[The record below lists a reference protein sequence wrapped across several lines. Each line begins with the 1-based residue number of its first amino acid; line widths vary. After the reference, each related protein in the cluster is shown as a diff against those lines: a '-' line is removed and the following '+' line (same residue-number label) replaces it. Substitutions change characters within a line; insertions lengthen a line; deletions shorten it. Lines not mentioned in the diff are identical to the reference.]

1 MINKR
6 ILNKLIYSANRK
18 NNREN
23 IKIKEQFVPFFII
36 FVSICYFVLVGGLKK
51 GIKNQLESAT
61 VTLQLIH
68 QSEECPENISKI
80 IYNQIGALVFC
91 NEELDK
97 LYECLNLLDSL
108 IAFSKIVA

>member
-1 MINKR
+1 MKD
-6 ILNKLIYSANRK
+6 
-18 NNREN
+18 REEMTDT
-23 IKIKEQFVPFFII
+23 IEV
-36 FVSICYFVLVGGLKK
+36 LKK
-51 GIKNQLESAT
+51 VIKNQLESAT

>member
-1 MINKR
+1 MKD
-6 ILNKLIYSANRK
+6 
-18 NNREN
+18 REEMTDT
-23 IKIKEQFVPFFII
+23 IEV
-36 FVSICYFVLVGGLKK
+36 LKK

-91 NEELDK
+91 NEK
-97 LYECLNLLDSL
+97 TSISSL
-108 IAFSKIVA
+108 FIILSISTNSLATLMLPFFIE